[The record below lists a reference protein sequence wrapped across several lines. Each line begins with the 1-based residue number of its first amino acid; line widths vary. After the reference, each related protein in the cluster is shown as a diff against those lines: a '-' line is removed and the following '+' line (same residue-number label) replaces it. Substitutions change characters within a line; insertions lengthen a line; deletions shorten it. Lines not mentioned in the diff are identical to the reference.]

1 MKIKIKLRNG
11 QSIIAN
17 SYGYGAVDCYGKFH
31 HKKHYRLLEVLA

>member
-17 SYGYGAVDCYGKFH
+17 SYGFGAVDCYGKFH
-31 HKKHYRLLEVLA
+31 HKSHYRLLEVLG